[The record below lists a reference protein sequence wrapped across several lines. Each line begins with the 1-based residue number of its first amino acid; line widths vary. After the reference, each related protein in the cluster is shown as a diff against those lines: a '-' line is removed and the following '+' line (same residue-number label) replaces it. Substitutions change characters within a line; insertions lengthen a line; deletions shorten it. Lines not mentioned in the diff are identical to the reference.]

1 MMSSQNR
8 NGTGNQTTRKRTVR
22 EAYRWASSL
31 LSRGGIEDAD
41 RHAEWLVQE
50 VLGWDRTQFLL
61 RWDEPFPLE
70 KEAELKQMAER
81 RLKGEPL
88 QYIIGE
94 QEFYGLP
101 FRVNPAV
108 LIPRP
113 ETELLVEEVIKRG
126 KAWGAGGTA
135 AAPAEAPLRV
145 IDVGTGSGAIAVT
158 LAVKCPAWQITATDI
173 SAAAL
178 ETARGNAARHGVID
192 RITWVQG
199 DLLSPWLAAGGS
211 SGSSGLNGSN
221 GSDGSS
227 GTNGSHETKG
237 SNGTNGSNGTKGSN
251 GSNATNRSHETK
263 GSLAPFDYDILVS
276 NPPYIPDDEIETL
289 QVEVRQY
296 EPRSALSGGPDGL
309 HIYARLVEQ
318 LRQLERK
325 PRLVALEVGR
335 GQHEAV
341 GKMLAKLNEWD
352 EITYVPDLA
361 GIQRHVIAMRRD

>member
-1 MMSSQNR
+1 M
-8 NGTGNQTTRKRTVR
+8 
-22 EAYRWASSL
+22 
-31 LSRGGIEDAD
+31 SRGGIEDAD

-135 AAPAEAPLRV
+135 AASAEAPLRV

-221 GSDGSS
+221 ASDGSS
-227 GTNGSHETKG
+227 AS
-237 SNGTNGSNGTKGSN
+237 
-251 GSNATNRSHETK
+251 
-263 GSLAPFDYDILVS
+263 
-276 NPPYIPDDEIETL
+276 
-289 QVEVRQY
+289 
-296 EPRSALSGGPDGL
+296 
-309 HIYARLVEQ
+309 
-318 LRQLERK
+318 
-325 PRLVALEVGR
+325 
-335 GQHEAV
+335 EA
-341 GKMLAKLNEWD
+341 
-352 EITYVPDLA
+352 
-361 GIQRHVIAMRRD
+361 

>member
-1 MMSSQNR
+1 MKSSENR

-31 LSRGGIEDAD
+31 LLRGGIEDAD

-70 KEAELKQMAER
+70 KEAELEQMAER

-178 ETARGNAARHGVID
+178 ETARGNAARHGVMD

-199 DLLSPWLAAGGS
+199 DLLSPWLAADGS
-211 SGSSGLNGSN
+211 SGSSGSNGSNALDGSSASEELQGSKESDGLSGSNGPNRSNRSNGSN
-221 GSDGSS
+221 GSM
-227 GTNGSHETKG
+227 
-237 SNGTNGSNGTKGSN
+237 
-251 GSNATNRSHETK
+251 
-263 GSLAPFDYDILVS
+263 APFDYDILVS

-318 LRQLERK
+318 LQQLERK
-325 PRLVALEVGR
+325 PRLVALEVGQ